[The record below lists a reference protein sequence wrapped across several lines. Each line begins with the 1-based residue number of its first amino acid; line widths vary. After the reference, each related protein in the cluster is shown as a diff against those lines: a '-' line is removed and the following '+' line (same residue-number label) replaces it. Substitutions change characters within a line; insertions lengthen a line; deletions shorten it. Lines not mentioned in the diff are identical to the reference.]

1 MRIYSSRM
9 PKAGQKK
16 KIIEWKK
23 QRQEK
28 ITITLVTTQSS
39 TTINHW
45 KRI

>member
-9 PKAGQKK
+9 PKAGPK

>member
-1 MRIYSSRM
+1 M
-9 PKAGQKK
+9 PKAGKKK

-28 ITITLVTTQSS
+28 ITITLVNTQSS